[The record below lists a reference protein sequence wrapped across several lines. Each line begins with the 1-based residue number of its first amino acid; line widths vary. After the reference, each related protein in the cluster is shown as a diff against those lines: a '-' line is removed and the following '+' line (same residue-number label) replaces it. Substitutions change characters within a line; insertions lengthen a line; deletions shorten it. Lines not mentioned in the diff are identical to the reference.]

1 MNFFRRKRRNSPF
14 QPEKKKK
21 VTFSP
26 VEKKKKTLHHG
37 FRSIHKHT
45 NQANGLFSA
54 ERTLNTHPLK
64 GWSRD
69 RDSHEHSTLSRAG
82 TRPSVGRESRSRDHP
97 SRMHGE
103 LGGALPES
111 SPELPMHAVQASPVT
126 VCRGDLLHT
135 DPQERAKTTTA
146 SSDCR
151 PRPTVPDPGVQ
162 TGQARHEIDMERET
176 IKQGQE

>member
-1 MNFFRRKRRNSPF
+1 MQSKNKDTPSKSLTPSFSLLCFPLYARARTHTETEGGRRHNFRHSEIASNKTCSLPQKCRDLERRS
-14 QPEKKKK
+14 
-21 VTFSP
+21 VA
-26 VEKKKKTLHHG
+26 
-37 FRSIHKHT
+37 
-45 NQANGLFSA
+45 QA
-54 ERTLNTHPLK
+54 
-64 GWSRD
+64 
-69 RDSHEHSTLSRAG
+69 RDS
-82 TRPSVGRESRSRDHP
+82 
-97 SRMHGE
+97 
-103 LGGALPES
+103 
-111 SPELPMHAVQASPVT
+111 ELPMHAVQASPVT